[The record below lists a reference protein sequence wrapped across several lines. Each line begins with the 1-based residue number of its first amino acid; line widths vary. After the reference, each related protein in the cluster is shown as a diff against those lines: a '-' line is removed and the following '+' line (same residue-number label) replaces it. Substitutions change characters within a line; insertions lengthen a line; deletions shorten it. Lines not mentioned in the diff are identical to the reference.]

1 MAQVTCKVA
10 PLESLK
16 LYYAGRIE
24 PSARYGTPVP
34 WAPIQTVAADAN
46 GLAVFTGVTSRIEY
60 AAQRPDGRFI
70 RMIDSATRVA
80 MPRQEEAA

>member
-1 MAQVTCKVA
+1 MATVSCKVA

-16 LYYAGRIE
+16 LYYAARIE
-24 PSARYGTPVP
+24 PSARAGTLVP

-46 GLAVFTGVTSRIEY
+46 GLCVFPGVVSRIEY

-70 RMIDSATRVA
+70 RLIDSPTRVTGNA
-80 MPRQEEAA
+80 